1 MLTKQFDDVLP
12 TFGYV
17 HGNREAAMLKVYWWF
32 AAALAALFIG
42 WLVGVISRPAP
53 LAAVPSMPSKLPA
66 LEKTAAPVICWRPG
80 LERNNSIV
88 LMPGC
93 E

>member
-1 MLTKQFDDVLP
+1 MP
-12 TFGYV
+12 
-17 HGNREAAMLKVYWWF
+17 KVYCWF

-42 WLVGVISRPAP
+42 WLVGAISRPAP
-53 LAAVPSMPSKLPA
+53 LAAVPSKLPA

-80 LERNNSIV
+80 LERNASIAIEA
-88 LMPGC
+88 GC

>member
-1 MLTKQFDDVLP
+1 MPKLRFVI
-12 TFGYV
+12 
-17 HGNREAAMLKVYWWF
+17 
-32 AAALAALFIG
+32 AALAALFAG
-42 WLVGVISRPAP
+42 YLGGARSRPA
-53 LAAVPSMPSKLPA
+53 LLVAMPSSVPTLPA
-66 LEKTAAPVICWRPG
+66 LEGVAAPEIWWLPG